1 MPMQSLSLRSKKS
14 FAALMLGFVFLVP
27 YQSYAAT
34 TWQPRTNAELIA
46 FLYGVVAQLQIQLD
60 ALRSGSGSDSSYD
73 GGDDSYGNDSTTGR
87 PHVSTGNTDYLTAN
101 SVSVEMDVDTKSY
114 GYSNAFFVYGTSQ
127 TKVNAAARE
136 DAFADI
142 EIEDGLNRFSVNNG
156 FSGKATLNSSLYG
169 LTASTKYYYR
179 ACLEYVVDER
189 DDDTKLT
196 CGDVETFTTKRR

>member
-1 MPMQSLSLRSKKS
+1 
-14 FAALMLGFVFLVP
+14 MLGLMFLVP

-60 ALRSGSGSDSSYD
+60 ALRSGSGSDSGYD
-73 GGDDSYGNDSTTGR
+73 DGDDSYGNDSTTGR
-87 PHVSTGNTDYLTAN
+87 PHISTLSADHLTAN
-101 SVSVEMDVDTKSY
+101 SASVAMDVDTRSY

-127 TKVNAAARE
+127 TKVSAVSRE
-136 DAFADI
+136 DAYDDI
-142 EIEDGLNRFSVNNG
+142 DVGETLQRISVNNS
-156 FSGKATLNSSLYG
+156 FTGKAELNSSFYG
-169 LTASTKYYYR
+169 LIASTKYYYR

-189 DDDTKLT
+189 DDDTKVT